1 MPEWTTQQNDAINA
15 RGRNILVSAAAG
27 SGKTAV
33 LVERVIKKITDN
45 ENPVDIDKLLIVTFT
60 NNAAAEM
67 KSRITKS
74 LKDIL
79 RNEPFNKNALRQLN
93 LMSNAQICTIDSFC
107 IRLVRENFFE
117 LGINQDFTNLDE
129 NESSLLEDNIINNII
144 DEHFEEND
152 DLLIKVL
159 EHFNKPDS
167 EKPFINVIKRIR
179 RFIYAQPFPYRW
191 AYNMVELYSPEIPFE
206 NSVWYKYVIDE
217 ANYLISL
224 AKQSVKDNFDLLK
237 EINDE
242 KLYHSFEA
250 TFQDDAKIIDTFSE
264 KINSSWD
271 DTVELGIPKL
281 STLPRTTK
289 LDKYIANLIK
299 ANREAYKG
307 IMTKKIPPLFICSS
321 EEYKNN
327 LKQLY
332 SIMIKLIDIVKEVDK
347 RLMEEKNE
355 RNSYTFSDTEHFAIN
370 LLFSIDGD
378 KIVKKDLA
386 NRLSDEFE
394 EILVDE
400 YQDTNEAQDLLF
412 TYLSNGHNLFT
423 VGDIK
428 QSIYRF
434 RLAMPNIFND
444 KRKRY
449 ALYDEKDSNISSKI
463 ILDKNFRSSKGICDY
478 VNFVFSHLM
487 SEKVGEINYDK
498 QDWLN
503 YGAKYEKNDAVC
515 AQINIIDK
523 VKGEETNKLE
533 ALQIAK
539 LIKEKIENKEQI
551 KDGDTYRNIRYS
563 DFAVLFRKMKNIVED
578 YVEVFTDMA
587 IPVVCDNSSS
597 LFESNEIKII
607 LSFLRTIDNPTKEIS
622 LISTMMSPIYGFTPD
637 ELAEIR
643 IENKYK
649 NFYFS
654 LSNSKLPKAVA
665 FVNDIKNLKKL
676 SVTMSV
682 SNFIRYLIEE
692 KGIVAFINAMGN
704 GEQRYQ
710 HILSLISFAQRFDAG
725 VNIGLTSFI
734 RYVDKII
741 ESNSTVD
748 SKASLSGNDDA
759 VTIMTIHHSKGLE
772 FPVCILAG
780 TSKRYNT
787 DELSDDLL
795 INTKYGFGVKI
806 HNEEMMY
813 NVPSLPYAV
822 IKSKNA
828 NELMSENLR
837 VLYVAMTRAKEQF
850 ITFISCQNL
859 ESKINKKLVANLVG
873 GKITPYTVNSCTG
886 DGDLLLLCAL
896 FHKDGKVLRDY
907 SEIPLLPDLA
917 EFDMSISI
925 IEPEEYSEKVQKE
938 VIAEPNKEIIKE
950 ISDKL
955 SYKYEYLPLSTV
967 ASKMTASSLDDSD
980 NNFEFITS
988 SEPAFMNKAEMTP
1001 AERGTAMHTF
1011 MQFCDYEKAKDDLET
1026 EISRLLSCGFI
1037 SYEQANALD
1046 KVKLNSFFSSTFA
1059 GRMFN
1064 SDNIYREIKVSTFVK
1079 ANDIYDIKFNNDILV
1094 QGIADC
1100 VFEEN
1105 GELILVDYKTDR
1117 VKNENELLDRYKKQ
1131 IAFYRMAIEKTLK
1144 KPVKEAVLYSFCL
1157 EKVCIYK

>member
-45 ENPVDIDKLLIVTFT
+45 ENPIDIDKLLIVTFT

-129 NESSLLEDNIINNII
+129 NESNLLEDNIINNII

-191 AYNMVELYSPEIPFE
+191 AYNMAELYNPEIPFE
-206 NSVWYKYVIDE
+206 NTVWYKYVIDE

-242 KLYHSFEA
+242 KLYQSFEA
-250 TFQDDAKIIDTFSE
+250 TFQDDAKIIDTFSK

-307 IMTKKIPPLFICSS
+307 ILTKKIPPLFICSS

-370 LLFSIDGD
+370 LLFSIDRD
-378 KIVKKDLA
+378 KIVKKNLA

-449 ALYDEKDSNISSKI
+449 ALYDEKDSNTSSKI

-503 YGAKYEKNDAVC
+503 YGAKYEKNDTVC

-539 LIKEKIENKEQI
+539 LIKEKVENTEQI

-597 LFESNEIKII
+597 LFESNEIKIM
-607 LSFLRTIDNPTKEIS
+607 L
-622 LISTMMSPIYGFTPD
+622 
-637 ELAEIR
+637 
-643 IENKYK
+643 
-649 NFYFS
+649 
-654 LSNSKLPKAVA
+654 
-665 FVNDIKNLKKL
+665 
-676 SVTMSV
+676 
-682 SNFIRYLIEE
+682 
-692 KGIVAFINAMGN
+692 
-704 GEQRYQ
+704 
-710 HILSLISFAQRFDAG
+710 
-725 VNIGLTSFI
+725 
-734 RYVDKII
+734 
-741 ESNSTVD
+741 
-748 SKASLSGNDDA
+748 
-759 VTIMTIHHSKGLE
+759 
-772 FPVCILAG
+772 
-780 TSKRYNT
+780 
-787 DELSDDLL
+787 
-795 INTKYGFGVKI
+795 
-806 HNEEMMY
+806 
-813 NVPSLPYAV
+813 
-822 IKSKNA
+822 
-828 NELMSENLR
+828 
-837 VLYVAMTRAKEQF
+837 
-850 ITFISCQNL
+850 
-859 ESKINKKLVANLVG
+859 
-873 GKITPYTVNSCTG
+873 
-886 DGDLLLLCAL
+886 
-896 FHKDGKVLRDY
+896 
-907 SEIPLLPDLA
+907 
-917 EFDMSISI
+917 
-925 IEPEEYSEKVQKE
+925 
-938 VIAEPNKEIIKE
+938 
-950 ISDKL
+950 
-955 SYKYEYLPLSTV
+955 
-967 ASKMTASSLDDSD
+967 
-980 NNFEFITS
+980 
-988 SEPAFMNKAEMTP
+988 
-1001 AERGTAMHTF
+1001 
-1011 MQFCDYEKAKDDLET
+1011 
-1026 EISRLLSCGFI
+1026 
-1037 SYEQANALD
+1037 
-1046 KVKLNSFFSSTFA
+1046 
-1059 GRMFN
+1059 
-1064 SDNIYREIKVSTFVK
+1064 
-1079 ANDIYDIKFNNDILV
+1079 
-1094 QGIADC
+1094 
-1100 VFEEN
+1100 
-1105 GELILVDYKTDR
+1105 
-1117 VKNENELLDRYKKQ
+1117 
-1131 IAFYRMAIEKTLK
+1131 
-1144 KPVKEAVLYSFCL
+1144 
-1157 EKVCIYK
+1157 

>member
-129 NESSLLEDNIINNII
+129 NESSLLEDNIINDII
-144 DEHFEEND
+144 DEHFEVND

-191 AYNMVELYSPEIPFE
+191 AYNMAELYNPEIPFE
-206 NSVWYKYVIDE
+206 NTVWYKYVIDE

-224 AKQSVKDNFDLLK
+224 AKQSVNDNFNLLK

-242 KLYHSFEA
+242 KLYQSFEA

-307 IMTKKIPPLFICSS
+307 ILTKKIPPLFICSS

-444 KRKRY
+444 KRKSY

-503 YGAKYEKNDAVC
+503 YGAKYEKNEAVC

-539 LIKEKIENKEQI
+539 LIREKVENKEQI

-597 LFESNEIKII
+597 LFESNEIKIM
-607 LSFLRTIDNPTKEIS
+607 LSFLRTIDNPTKE
-622 LISTMMSPIYGFTPD
+622 
-637 ELAEIR
+637 
-643 IENKYK
+643 
-649 NFYFS
+649 
-654 LSNSKLPKAVA
+654 
-665 FVNDIKNLKKL
+665 
-676 SVTMSV
+676 
-682 SNFIRYLIEE
+682 
-692 KGIVAFINAMGN
+692 
-704 GEQRYQ
+704 
-710 HILSLISFAQRFDAG
+710 LSLIH
-725 VNIGLTSFI
+725 I
-734 RYVDKII
+734 
-741 ESNSTVD
+741 
-748 SKASLSGNDDA
+748 
-759 VTIMTIHHSKGLE
+759 
-772 FPVCILAG
+772 
-780 TSKRYNT
+780 
-787 DELSDDLL
+787 
-795 INTKYGFGVKI
+795 
-806 HNEEMMY
+806 
-813 NVPSLPYAV
+813 
-822 IKSKNA
+822 
-828 NELMSENLR
+828 
-837 VLYVAMTRAKEQF
+837 
-850 ITFISCQNL
+850 
-859 ESKINKKLVANLVG
+859 
-873 GKITPYTVNSCTG
+873 
-886 DGDLLLLCAL
+886 
-896 FHKDGKVLRDY
+896 
-907 SEIPLLPDLA
+907 
-917 EFDMSISI
+917 
-925 IEPEEYSEKVQKE
+925 
-938 VIAEPNKEIIKE
+938 
-950 ISDKL
+950 
-955 SYKYEYLPLSTV
+955 
-967 ASKMTASSLDDSD
+967 
-980 NNFEFITS
+980 
-988 SEPAFMNKAEMTP
+988 
-1001 AERGTAMHTF
+1001 
-1011 MQFCDYEKAKDDLET
+1011 
-1026 EISRLLSCGFI
+1026 
-1037 SYEQANALD
+1037 
-1046 KVKLNSFFSSTFA
+1046 
-1059 GRMFN
+1059 
-1064 SDNIYREIKVSTFVK
+1064 
-1079 ANDIYDIKFNNDILV
+1079 
-1094 QGIADC
+1094 
-1100 VFEEN
+1100 
-1105 GELILVDYKTDR
+1105 
-1117 VKNENELLDRYKKQ
+1117 
-1131 IAFYRMAIEKTLK
+1131 
-1144 KPVKEAVLYSFCL
+1144 
-1157 EKVCIYK
+1157 

>member
-1 MPEWTTQQNDAINA
+1 MPEWTTQQNNAINA

-191 AYNMVELYSPEIPFE
+191 AYNMAELYNPEIPFE
-206 NSVWYKYVIDE
+206 NTVWYKYVIDE

-242 KLYHSFEA
+242 KLYQNFKA

-307 IMTKKIPPLFICSS
+307 ILTKKIPPLFICSS

-332 SIMIKLIDIVKEVDK
+332 TIMIKLIDTVKEVDK

-444 KRKRY
+444 KRKHY

-503 YGAKYEKNDAVC
+503 YGAKYEENDAVC

-539 LIKEKIENKEQI
+539 LIKEKVENKEQI

-597 LFESNEIKII
+597 LFES
-607 LSFLRTIDNPTKEIS
+607 
-622 LISTMMSPIYGFTPD
+622 
-637 ELAEIR
+637 
-643 IENKYK
+643 
-649 NFYFS
+649 
-654 LSNSKLPKAVA
+654 
-665 FVNDIKNLKKL
+665 
-676 SVTMSV
+676 
-682 SNFIRYLIEE
+682 
-692 KGIVAFINAMGN
+692 
-704 GEQRYQ
+704 
-710 HILSLISFAQRFDAG
+710 LSLIH
-725 VNIGLTSFI
+725 I
-734 RYVDKII
+734 
-741 ESNSTVD
+741 
-748 SKASLSGNDDA
+748 
-759 VTIMTIHHSKGLE
+759 
-772 FPVCILAG
+772 
-780 TSKRYNT
+780 
-787 DELSDDLL
+787 
-795 INTKYGFGVKI
+795 
-806 HNEEMMY
+806 
-813 NVPSLPYAV
+813 
-822 IKSKNA
+822 
-828 NELMSENLR
+828 
-837 VLYVAMTRAKEQF
+837 
-850 ITFISCQNL
+850 
-859 ESKINKKLVANLVG
+859 
-873 GKITPYTVNSCTG
+873 
-886 DGDLLLLCAL
+886 
-896 FHKDGKVLRDY
+896 
-907 SEIPLLPDLA
+907 
-917 EFDMSISI
+917 
-925 IEPEEYSEKVQKE
+925 
-938 VIAEPNKEIIKE
+938 
-950 ISDKL
+950 
-955 SYKYEYLPLSTV
+955 
-967 ASKMTASSLDDSD
+967 
-980 NNFEFITS
+980 
-988 SEPAFMNKAEMTP
+988 
-1001 AERGTAMHTF
+1001 
-1011 MQFCDYEKAKDDLET
+1011 
-1026 EISRLLSCGFI
+1026 
-1037 SYEQANALD
+1037 
-1046 KVKLNSFFSSTFA
+1046 
-1059 GRMFN
+1059 
-1064 SDNIYREIKVSTFVK
+1064 
-1079 ANDIYDIKFNNDILV
+1079 
-1094 QGIADC
+1094 
-1100 VFEEN
+1100 
-1105 GELILVDYKTDR
+1105 
-1117 VKNENELLDRYKKQ
+1117 
-1131 IAFYRMAIEKTLK
+1131 
-1144 KPVKEAVLYSFCL
+1144 
-1157 EKVCIYK
+1157 

>member
-129 NESSLLEDNIINNII
+129 NESSLLEDNIINDII
-144 DEHFEEND
+144 DEHFEVND

-167 EKPFINVIKRIR
+167 GKPFINVIKRIR

-191 AYNMVELYSPEIPFE
+191 AYNMAELYNPEIPFE
-206 NSVWYKYVIDE
+206 NTVWYKYVIDE

-224 AKQSVKDNFDLLK
+224 AKQSVNDNFNLLK

-242 KLYHSFEA
+242 KLYQSFEA

-307 IMTKKIPPLFICSS
+307 ILTKKIPPLFICSS

-444 KRKRY
+444 KRKSY

-503 YGAKYEKNDAVC
+503 YGAKYEKNEAVC

-539 LIKEKIENKEQI
+539 LIREKVENKEQI

-597 LFESNEIKII
+597 LFESNEIKIM
-607 LSFLRTIDNPTKEIS
+607 LSFL
-622 LISTMMSPIYGFTPD
+622 
-637 ELAEIR
+637 
-643 IENKYK
+643 
-649 NFYFS
+649 
-654 LSNSKLPKAVA
+654 
-665 FVNDIKNLKKL
+665 
-676 SVTMSV
+676 
-682 SNFIRYLIEE
+682 
-692 KGIVAFINAMGN
+692 
-704 GEQRYQ
+704 
-710 HILSLISFAQRFDAG
+710 
-725 VNIGLTSFI
+725 
-734 RYVDKII
+734 
-741 ESNSTVD
+741 
-748 SKASLSGNDDA
+748 
-759 VTIMTIHHSKGLE
+759 
-772 FPVCILAG
+772 
-780 TSKRYNT
+780 
-787 DELSDDLL
+787 
-795 INTKYGFGVKI
+795 
-806 HNEEMMY
+806 
-813 NVPSLPYAV
+813 
-822 IKSKNA
+822 
-828 NELMSENLR
+828 
-837 VLYVAMTRAKEQF
+837 
-850 ITFISCQNL
+850 
-859 ESKINKKLVANLVG
+859 
-873 GKITPYTVNSCTG
+873 
-886 DGDLLLLCAL
+886 
-896 FHKDGKVLRDY
+896 
-907 SEIPLLPDLA
+907 
-917 EFDMSISI
+917 
-925 IEPEEYSEKVQKE
+925 
-938 VIAEPNKEIIKE
+938 
-950 ISDKL
+950 
-955 SYKYEYLPLSTV
+955 
-967 ASKMTASSLDDSD
+967 KMD
-980 NNFEFITS
+980 
-988 SEPAFMNKAEMTP
+988 
-1001 AERGTAMHTF
+1001 
-1011 MQFCDYEKAKDDLET
+1011 
-1026 EISRLLSCGFI
+1026 
-1037 SYEQANALD
+1037 
-1046 KVKLNSFFSSTFA
+1046 
-1059 GRMFN
+1059 
-1064 SDNIYREIKVSTFVK
+1064 
-1079 ANDIYDIKFNNDILV
+1079 
-1094 QGIADC
+1094 
-1100 VFEEN
+1100 
-1105 GELILVDYKTDR
+1105 
-1117 VKNENELLDRYKKQ
+1117 
-1131 IAFYRMAIEKTLK
+1131 
-1144 KPVKEAVLYSFCL
+1144 
-1157 EKVCIYK
+1157 

>member
-1 MPEWTTQQNDAINA
+1 MPEWTTQQNNAINA

-191 AYNMVELYSPEIPFE
+191 AYNMAELYNPEIPFE
-206 NSVWYKYVIDE
+206 NTVWYKYVIDE

-242 KLYHSFEA
+242 KLYQNFKA

-307 IMTKKIPPLFICSS
+307 ILTKKIPPLFICSS

-332 SIMIKLIDIVKEVDK
+332 TIMIKLIDTVKEVDK

-444 KRKRY
+444 KRKHY

-503 YGAKYEKNDAVC
+503 YGAKYEENDAVC

-539 LIKEKIENKEQI
+539 LIKERLK
-551 KDGDTYRNIRYS
+551 
-563 DFAVLFRKMKNIVED
+563 
-578 YVEVFTDMA
+578 
-587 IPVVCDNSSS
+587 
-597 LFESNEIKII
+597 
-607 LSFLRTIDNPTKEIS
+607 TK
-622 LISTMMSPIYGFTPD
+622 
-637 ELAEIR
+637 
-643 IENKYK
+643 
-649 NFYFS
+649 
-654 LSNSKLPKAVA
+654 SKLRME
-665 FVNDIKNLKKL
+665 
-676 SVTMSV
+676 TH
-682 SNFIRYLIEE
+682 IE
-692 KGIVAFINAMGN
+692 I
-704 GEQRYQ
+704 
-710 HILSLISFAQRFDAG
+710 
-725 VNIGLTSFI
+725 
-734 RYVDKII
+734 
-741 ESNSTVD
+741 
-748 SKASLSGNDDA
+748 
-759 VTIMTIHHSKGLE
+759 
-772 FPVCILAG
+772 
-780 TSKRYNT
+780 
-787 DELSDDLL
+787 
-795 INTKYGFGVKI
+795 
-806 HNEEMMY
+806 
-813 NVPSLPYAV
+813 
-822 IKSKNA
+822 
-828 NELMSENLR
+828 
-837 VLYVAMTRAKEQF
+837 
-850 ITFISCQNL
+850 
-859 ESKINKKLVANLVG
+859 
-873 GKITPYTVNSCTG
+873 
-886 DGDLLLLCAL
+886 
-896 FHKDGKVLRDY
+896 
-907 SEIPLLPDLA
+907 
-917 EFDMSISI
+917 
-925 IEPEEYSEKVQKE
+925 
-938 VIAEPNKEIIKE
+938 
-950 ISDKL
+950 
-955 SYKYEYLPLSTV
+955 
-967 ASKMTASSLDDSD
+967 
-980 NNFEFITS
+980 
-988 SEPAFMNKAEMTP
+988 
-1001 AERGTAMHTF
+1001 
-1011 MQFCDYEKAKDDLET
+1011 
-1026 EISRLLSCGFI
+1026 
-1037 SYEQANALD
+1037 
-1046 KVKLNSFFSSTFA
+1046 
-1059 GRMFN
+1059 
-1064 SDNIYREIKVSTFVK
+1064 
-1079 ANDIYDIKFNNDILV
+1079 
-1094 QGIADC
+1094 
-1100 VFEEN
+1100 
-1105 GELILVDYKTDR
+1105 
-1117 VKNENELLDRYKKQ
+1117 
-1131 IAFYRMAIEKTLK
+1131 
-1144 KPVKEAVLYSFCL
+1144 
-1157 EKVCIYK
+1157 

>member
-129 NESSLLEDNIINNII
+129 NESSLLEDNIINDII

-191 AYNMVELYSPEIPFE
+191 AYNMAELYNPEIPFE

-242 KLYHSFEA
+242 KLYQSFEA

-307 IMTKKIPPLFICSS
+307 ILTKKIPPLFICSS

-370 LLFSIDGD
+370 LLFGINGD

-539 LIKEKIENKEQI
+539 LIKEKVENKEQI

-563 DFAVLFRKMKNIVED
+563 DFAVLFRKMKNIVDD

-607 LSFLRTIDNPTKEIS
+607 LSFLRTIDNPTK
-622 LISTMMSPIYGFTPD
+622 
-637 ELAEIR
+637 
-643 IENKYK
+643 
-649 NFYFS
+649 
-654 LSNSKLPKAVA
+654 
-665 FVNDIKNLKKL
+665 
-676 SVTMSV
+676 
-682 SNFIRYLIEE
+682 
-692 KGIVAFINAMGN
+692 
-704 GEQRYQ
+704 
-710 HILSLISFAQRFDAG
+710 
-725 VNIGLTSFI
+725 
-734 RYVDKII
+734 
-741 ESNSTVD
+741 
-748 SKASLSGNDDA
+748 
-759 VTIMTIHHSKGLE
+759 
-772 FPVCILAG
+772 
-780 TSKRYNT
+780 
-787 DELSDDLL
+787 
-795 INTKYGFGVKI
+795 
-806 HNEEMMY
+806 
-813 NVPSLPYAV
+813 
-822 IKSKNA
+822 
-828 NELMSENLR
+828 
-837 VLYVAMTRAKEQF
+837 
-850 ITFISCQNL
+850 
-859 ESKINKKLVANLVG
+859 
-873 GKITPYTVNSCTG
+873 
-886 DGDLLLLCAL
+886 
-896 FHKDGKVLRDY
+896 
-907 SEIPLLPDLA
+907 
-917 EFDMSISI
+917 
-925 IEPEEYSEKVQKE
+925 
-938 VIAEPNKEIIKE
+938 
-950 ISDKL
+950 
-955 SYKYEYLPLSTV
+955 
-967 ASKMTASSLDDSD
+967 
-980 NNFEFITS
+980 
-988 SEPAFMNKAEMTP
+988 
-1001 AERGTAMHTF
+1001 
-1011 MQFCDYEKAKDDLET
+1011 
-1026 EISRLLSCGFI
+1026 
-1037 SYEQANALD
+1037 
-1046 KVKLNSFFSSTFA
+1046 
-1059 GRMFN
+1059 
-1064 SDNIYREIKVSTFVK
+1064 
-1079 ANDIYDIKFNNDILV
+1079 
-1094 QGIADC
+1094 
-1100 VFEEN
+1100 
-1105 GELILVDYKTDR
+1105 
-1117 VKNENELLDRYKKQ
+1117 
-1131 IAFYRMAIEKTLK
+1131 
-1144 KPVKEAVLYSFCL
+1144 
-1157 EKVCIYK
+1157 

>member
-191 AYNMVELYSPEIPFE
+191 AYNMAELYNPEIPFE
-206 NSVWYKYVIDE
+206 NTVWYKYVIDE

-242 KLYHSFEA
+242 KLYQNFKA

-307 IMTKKIPPLFICSS
+307 ILTKKIPPLFICSS

-332 SIMIKLIDIVKEVDK
+332 TIMIKLIDTVKEVDK

-444 KRKRY
+444 KRKSY

-503 YGAKYEKNDAVC
+503 YGAKYEKNEAVC

-539 LIKEKIENKEQI
+539 LIREKVENKEQ
-551 KDGDTYRNIRYS
+551 KDKFSANPDGD
-563 DFAVLFRKMKNIVED
+563 
-578 YVEVFTDMA
+578 
-587 IPVVCDNSSS
+587 
-597 LFESNEIKII
+597 
-607 LSFLRTIDNPTKEIS
+607 FLGYPPPNP
-622 LISTMMSPIYGFTPD
+622 
-637 ELAEIR
+637 
-643 IENKYK
+643 
-649 NFYFS
+649 
-654 LSNSKLPKAVA
+654 
-665 FVNDIKNLKKL
+665 
-676 SVTMSV
+676 
-682 SNFIRYLIEE
+682 
-692 KGIVAFINAMGN
+692 
-704 GEQRYQ
+704 
-710 HILSLISFAQRFDAG
+710 
-725 VNIGLTSFI
+725 
-734 RYVDKII
+734 
-741 ESNSTVD
+741 
-748 SKASLSGNDDA
+748 
-759 VTIMTIHHSKGLE
+759 
-772 FPVCILAG
+772 
-780 TSKRYNT
+780 
-787 DELSDDLL
+787 
-795 INTKYGFGVKI
+795 
-806 HNEEMMY
+806 
-813 NVPSLPYAV
+813 
-822 IKSKNA
+822 
-828 NELMSENLR
+828 
-837 VLYVAMTRAKEQF
+837 
-850 ITFISCQNL
+850 
-859 ESKINKKLVANLVG
+859 
-873 GKITPYTVNSCTG
+873 
-886 DGDLLLLCAL
+886 
-896 FHKDGKVLRDY
+896 
-907 SEIPLLPDLA
+907 
-917 EFDMSISI
+917 
-925 IEPEEYSEKVQKE
+925 
-938 VIAEPNKEIIKE
+938 
-950 ISDKL
+950 
-955 SYKYEYLPLSTV
+955 
-967 ASKMTASSLDDSD
+967 
-980 NNFEFITS
+980 
-988 SEPAFMNKAEMTP
+988 
-1001 AERGTAMHTF
+1001 
-1011 MQFCDYEKAKDDLET
+1011 
-1026 EISRLLSCGFI
+1026 
-1037 SYEQANALD
+1037 
-1046 KVKLNSFFSSTFA
+1046 
-1059 GRMFN
+1059 
-1064 SDNIYREIKVSTFVK
+1064 
-1079 ANDIYDIKFNNDILV
+1079 
-1094 QGIADC
+1094 
-1100 VFEEN
+1100 
-1105 GELILVDYKTDR
+1105 
-1117 VKNENELLDRYKKQ
+1117 
-1131 IAFYRMAIEKTLK
+1131 
-1144 KPVKEAVLYSFCL
+1144 
-1157 EKVCIYK
+1157 

>member
-191 AYNMVELYSPEIPFE
+191 AYNMAELYNPEIPFE
-206 NSVWYKYVIDE
+206 NTVWYKYVIDE

-242 KLYHSFEA
+242 KLYQSFEA

-307 IMTKKIPPLFICSS
+307 ILTKKIPPLFICSS

-539 LIKEKIENKEQI
+539 LIKEKVENKEQI
-551 KDGDTYRNIRYS
+551 KDGNAYRNIRYS

-587 IPVVCDNSSS
+587 IPVVCDNSSN
-597 LFESNEIKII
+597 LFESNEI
-607 LSFLRTIDNPTKEIS
+607 
-622 LISTMMSPIYGFTPD
+622 
-637 ELAEIR
+637 
-643 IENKYK
+643 
-649 NFYFS
+649 
-654 LSNSKLPKAVA
+654 
-665 FVNDIKNLKKL
+665 
-676 SVTMSV
+676 
-682 SNFIRYLIEE
+682 
-692 KGIVAFINAMGN
+692 
-704 GEQRYQ
+704 
-710 HILSLISFAQRFDAG
+710 
-725 VNIGLTSFI
+725 
-734 RYVDKII
+734 
-741 ESNSTVD
+741 
-748 SKASLSGNDDA
+748 
-759 VTIMTIHHSKGLE
+759 
-772 FPVCILAG
+772 
-780 TSKRYNT
+780 
-787 DELSDDLL
+787 
-795 INTKYGFGVKI
+795 
-806 HNEEMMY
+806 
-813 NVPSLPYAV
+813 
-822 IKSKNA
+822 
-828 NELMSENLR
+828 
-837 VLYVAMTRAKEQF
+837 
-850 ITFISCQNL
+850 
-859 ESKINKKLVANLVG
+859 
-873 GKITPYTVNSCTG
+873 
-886 DGDLLLLCAL
+886 
-896 FHKDGKVLRDY
+896 
-907 SEIPLLPDLA
+907 
-917 EFDMSISI
+917 
-925 IEPEEYSEKVQKE
+925 
-938 VIAEPNKEIIKE
+938 
-950 ISDKL
+950 
-955 SYKYEYLPLSTV
+955 
-967 ASKMTASSLDDSD
+967 
-980 NNFEFITS
+980 
-988 SEPAFMNKAEMTP
+988 
-1001 AERGTAMHTF
+1001 
-1011 MQFCDYEKAKDDLET
+1011 
-1026 EISRLLSCGFI
+1026 
-1037 SYEQANALD
+1037 
-1046 KVKLNSFFSSTFA
+1046 
-1059 GRMFN
+1059 
-1064 SDNIYREIKVSTFVK
+1064 
-1079 ANDIYDIKFNNDILV
+1079 
-1094 QGIADC
+1094 
-1100 VFEEN
+1100 
-1105 GELILVDYKTDR
+1105 
-1117 VKNENELLDRYKKQ
+1117 
-1131 IAFYRMAIEKTLK
+1131 
-1144 KPVKEAVLYSFCL
+1144 
-1157 EKVCIYK
+1157 